1 VSKSGLLTAAL
12 IAAAMFATPALAR
25 ENHVSSRHHTENAY
39 ANATIGADHDAWRPC
54 YGNLAGDLR
63 RELCGY
69 GDRDM
74 WGQWGGYY
82 GPMVHVP

>member
-1 VSKSGLLTAAL
+1 MSKSRLLPAAL

-25 ENHVSSRHHTENAY
+25 ENHMSSRHLTENAD
-39 ANATIGADHDAWRPC
+39 ANATIGAGYSDWRPC
-54 YGNLAGDLR
+54 YGNLASDLR
-63 RELCGY
+63 REICGY
-69 GDRDM
+69 EGRDM